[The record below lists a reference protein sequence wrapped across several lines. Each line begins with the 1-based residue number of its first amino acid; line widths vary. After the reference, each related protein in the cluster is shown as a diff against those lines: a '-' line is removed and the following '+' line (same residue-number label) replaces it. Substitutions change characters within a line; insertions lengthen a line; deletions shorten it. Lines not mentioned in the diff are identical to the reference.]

1 MQRSKTLRLIGAAAA
16 VALFATACSGDDGGD
31 GEAGGGT
38 ETEATDSGTSETG
51 GETET
56 DSGGG
61 GSDAVVST
69 YIGEPESLTTLN
81 TNESEGIAVLRALYT
96 PLITYNPETSEP
108 EQGVAES
115 IESPDEGKTW
125 NITLQEGWTFHDGS
139 PVTSSSFVDAWN
151 YGAYGPNAQQNS
163 GFFSPIEGF
172 EDMQCGT
179 REATQEDVD
188 AGTADETGAEVP
200 DCEGSPPAAEE
211 MSGLEVTSET
221 EFTITLAEA
230 QSFWETRLGY
240 PAYSPLPEAFFED
253 PEGFNEAPIGNG
265 PFQIDGSWE
274 HDVVINTTAYSD
286 YAGESSAQIGGIE
299 FRIYADV
306 NTAVTDLYAGELDI
320 VDAVPP
326 ERWSEAQAQVPNS
339 ETSPSSSINYIGFP
353 TYAAPFDNADMRA
366 ALSMAI
372 DREAIT
378 SSIFE
383 GTRQPANNLLAPVIP
398 AYQEEVCP
406 EWTYNPEEAVSRFE
420 AAGGVDALGDSV
432 TVWFNEGGGH
442 DTWMEAVVNQWAQT
456 LGIDPNTVS
465 FEQLQFAEY
474 LGLADEQGFTGP
486 FRLGWGMDYPH
497 PQNYLQLLLDSRY
510 LPPTGANN
518 TGYSNPDF
526 DSKLDEA
533 LAIPSIDEAAPV
545 YQEVAEIA
553 CADAPLAPMFYGLNQ
568 FAWNDGVSGVYV
580 DAFGDLDYTALTKN

>member
-31 GEAGGGT
+31 GGDTGDTSTESESTEDEGT
-38 ETEATDSGTSETG
+38 EGDTEG
-51 GETET
+51 GETE
-56 DSGGG
+56 GGDA
-61 GSDAVVST
+61 SAVVST

-96 PLITYNPETSEP
+96 GLITYDPETSEP
-108 EQGVAES
+108 TDGVAES

-125 NITLQEGWTFHDGS
+125 NITLDEGWTFHDGT
-139 PVTSSSFVDAWN
+139 PVTANSFVDAWN
-151 YGAYGPNAQQNS
+151 YGANGANAQQNS
-163 GFFSPIEGF
+163 GFFADIEGY
-172 EDMQCGT
+172 DDLQCGT
-179 REATQEDVD
+179 VEQEN
-188 AGTADETGAEVP
+188 DEGETEEVQ
-200 DCEGSPPAAEE
+200 DCENQPAAADSL
-211 MSGLEVTSET
+211 SGLEVVSDT
-221 EFTITLAEA
+221 EFTVTLSEP

-253 PEGFNEAPIGNG
+253 PESFNEAPIGNG
-265 PFQIDGSWE
+265 PFMMDGEWQ
-274 HDVVINTTAYSD
+274 HDVAINTTAYPD
-286 YAGESSAQIGGIE
+286 YAGEEQPQIGGIE

-326 ERWSEAQAQVPNS
+326 ERWSEAQSQVPNS
-339 ETSPSSSINYIGFP
+339 DTSPSSSINYLGFP
-353 TYAAPFDNADMRA
+353 NYAAPFDDPDMRA

-372 DREAIT
+372 DRQAIT
-378 SSIFE
+378 ETIFE

-398 AYQEEVCP
+398 AYQETVCD
-406 EWTYNPEEAVSRFE
+406 EWTYNPELAVERFE
-420 AAGGVDALGDSV
+420 AAGGVEALGDTV

-442 DTWMEAVVNQWAQT
+442 DTWVEAVVNQWAQT
-456 LGIDPNTVS
+456 LGIDPNTVA

-474 LGLADEQGFTGP
+474 LGLADEKGFTGP

-497 PQNYLQLLLDSRY
+497 PQNYLQLLLQSDFT
-510 LPPTGANN
+510 PPVGANN
-518 TGYSNPDF
+518 TNYANEEF
-526 DSKLDEA
+526 DSALAEA
-533 LAIPSIDEAAPV
+533 LAIADIEEAIPA
-545 YQEVAEIA
+545 YQEAVSVA

-580 DAFGDLDYTALTKN
+580 DAFGDLDYTALTKG